1 MCSFY
6 EIFVIIFYADDLI
19 LLLILIGCFCRQ
31 LPWLQLDEDNLWVSY
46 LNTIRCYP
54 RHKGCISHK
63 GHISHKGRVS
73 VESEK
78 HTKVLQGHRVD
89 VRRFV
94 CKSGL
99 VVSGAW

>member
-1 MCSFY
+1 MLYILC
-6 EIFVIIFYADDLI
+6 YADDLI
-19 LLLILIGCFCRQ
+19 ALNSDWLFCRQ

-54 RHKGCISHK
+54 RRKGC
-63 GHISHKGRVS
+63 VS
-73 VESEK
+73 IESEK
-78 HTKVLQGHRVD
+78 QTKVLQGHRVD

-94 CKSGL
+94 CKNGL